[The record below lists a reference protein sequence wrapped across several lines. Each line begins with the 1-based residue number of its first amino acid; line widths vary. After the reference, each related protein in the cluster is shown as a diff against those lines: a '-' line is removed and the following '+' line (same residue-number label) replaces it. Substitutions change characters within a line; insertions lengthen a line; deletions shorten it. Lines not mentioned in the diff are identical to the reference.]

1 MECTMNRI
9 HQLEQHTGL
18 GATQTAL
25 LLGVAYPTYAQFK
38 SGLRDMKP
46 YHERHIQA
54 LLLLPKRTLEQLI
67 GEHVNGH

>member
-1 MECTMNRI
+1 MNQIQR
-9 HQLEQHTGL
+9 LEKHTGL

-54 LLLLPKRTLEQLI
+54 LLLLPRSRLAQLI
-67 GEHVNGH
+67 GEHVYGN